1 MRAEKVVIVGGSI
14 TGLTGA
20 LALKAEGFDVTIV
33 DRDPSPDASIQPAN
47 SNTWVRR
54 GALHALQP
62 HVLTARLRNRLHEW
76 YPELMADLLAAGAW
90 EQPFSDIVHP
100 DLAASYAE
108 PDDGEPVTVLMARR
122 TTLELVMRRHLERR
136 GVATF
141 LDGTQVTS
149 LIVEGDTAPVTVRG
163 VRIKDGAGERELL
176 ADIVIDA
183 SGRTTRFAD
192 QLRKA
197 GAEIGD
203 EHHASNTVY
212 YARHYRLKPGKAFP
226 RMHGLPGV
234 LFGDLTM
241 AALPADNGAM
251 VVTMA
256 VFKDDPLLFEAV
268 GRLDVF
274 EAICRRIPRVAAWVD
289 PALSEPTSDVMAW
302 ANMDFLWR
310 TTVKDAAPQILGF
323 FFAGDTTLRSNPK
336 YGRGCTCGT
345 IGSHLLAQTLA
356 DEADPARRVLRYETA
371 LTTAF
376 RKEWEDLLMVDR
388 RDYARFQVAAGLR
401 PETLGEWLQGRLQ
414 DHVLRRAIT
423 VDPHVQR
430 KIMKGFYGL
439 EDASA
444 WTRDAGAWLRIAAAA
459 LPIHDKA
466 LFKDLTVR
474 PSREQIK
481 AMVAAPAPAG

>member
-1 MRAEKVVIVGGSI
+1 MRAEKVVVIGGSI

-20 LALKAEGFDVTIV
+20 LALKAHGFDVTIV
-33 DRDPSPDASIQPAN
+33 DRDPSPDVSVQPAN
-47 SNTWVRR
+47 SNIWVRR
-54 GALHALQP
+54 GALHAPQP

-76 YPELMADLLAAGAW
+76 YPELVRDLLAAGAW
-90 EQPFSDIVHP
+90 EQPFIDIVHP
-100 DLAASYAE
+100 DLAGDYVE

-122 TTLELVMRRHLERR
+122 TTLELVMRRHVERL
-136 GVATF
+136 GIATV
-141 LDGTQVTS
+141 LDGTPVTS
-149 LIVEGDTAPVTVRG
+149 LIVDSETAPVTVRG
-163 VRIKDGAGERELL
+163 VRIRDKAGERDLP
-176 ADIVIDA
+176 ADIVVDA

-197 GAEIGD
+197 GAAIAD
-203 EHHASNTVY
+203 EHHTSNTVY

-226 RMHGLPGV
+226 RTFGLPGV
-234 LFGDLTM
+234 LFGDLTL

-274 EAICRRIPRVAAWVD
+274 EAICRSVPRVAAWVD
-289 PALSEPTSDVMAW
+289 PALSEPTSDVMSW

-310 TTVKDAAPQILGF
+310 TTIQDGRPQVLGF

-336 YGRGCTCGT
+336 YGRGCTCGV
-345 IGSHLLAQTLA
+345 IGSHILAQTLA
-356 DEADPARRVLRYETA
+356 DESDPATRVVRYEAA
-371 LTTAF
+371 LREAF
-376 RKEWEDLLMVDR
+376 RKEWEGLLGVDAH
-388 RDYARFQVAAGLR
+388 DYARFQAAAGLR
-401 PETLGEWLQGRLQ
+401 APTIGEWLQSRLQ

-439 EDASA
+439 EDAEA
-444 WTRDAGAWLRIAAAA
+444 WAKDANTWLRIAAAA
-459 LPIHDKA
+459 LPIHDRA
-466 LFKDLTVR
+466 MFADMTAR
-474 PSREQIK
+474 PSRSQIK
-481 AMVAAPAPAG
+481 AMIEATPPTG